1 MAPCQP
7 LSAKHSHLLTRRPIS
22 LLDLAPEDRA
32 RIYQSLVDELRS
44 RPEGDALDAQL
55 SSTVPGIHFILADKT
70 FDIDFPNANDPFV
83 AVVAQPPT
91 ERNIDHRVDP
101 GEPPQRLDVL
111 ETFKALRSGEIDRL
125 DPTLPPCWRT
135 KSCGF
140 RVPDDPM
147 DVTPDDGD
155 QSESEDEESEAEL
168 SDDRSDSSGWDSDNA
183 EVIVNLRRAQ
193 QQPGE
198 AGWQPDALLSARLAQ
213 QSDDAPMSDDN
224 PRPTPPLRIMIDPRA
239 ALGEICPVH
248 RPTPTAR
255 PYHKH
260 HVCGC
265 FTRHPSVYD
274 DVRALAQ
281 SHPTVAAELGS
292 LLWRDAVVEVEDPA
306 ALLRFAQERPAAM
319 PLVRGLVL
327 TLDCAGTDMDT
338 RTGDLEGVVEMV
350 ERLGVRFRVVVVKLH
365 TAVTAGEESAVGR
378 RLREWGALVRR
389 LRTEGFALGVSNLYH
404 VGEKVKTEEE
414 GERLTEV
421 MRGRLLREWTP
432 VGVHG
437 GVFDLPL
444 RMKGL

>member
-1 MAPCQP
+1 M
-7 LSAKHSHLLTRRPIS
+7 
-22 LLDLAPEDRA
+22 
-32 RIYQSLVDELRS
+32 DELRS
-44 RPEGDALDAQL
+44 RPEADALHAQL

-70 FDIDFPNANDPFV
+70 FDINLPNANDPFV

-91 ERNIDHRVDP
+91 ERSIDHRVDP

-111 ETFKALRSGEIDRL
+111 ETFKALRSGEIDRHDL
-125 DPTLPPCWRT
+125 NLPPCWRT

-147 DVTPDDGD
+147 DETPDGN
-155 QSESEDEESEAEL
+155 QPESEDEESEAEL
-168 SDDRSDSSGWDSDNA
+168 SDAHSDSSGWDSDNA

-213 QSDDAPMSDDN
+213 QSNDTRMADDDS
-224 PRPTPPLRIMIDPRA
+224 PRRPLPPLRIVIDPRA
-239 ALGEICPVH
+239 ALGETCRVH

-260 HVCGC
+260 HVCTC

-274 DVRALAQ
+274 DIRALAQ
-281 SHPTVAAELGS
+281 SHPTVAAELGA
-292 LLWRDAVVEVEDPA
+292 LLWRDAIVEVEEPA

-338 RTGDLEGVVEMV
+338 RTGDLELVVEMV
-350 ERLGVRFRVVVVKLH
+350 ERLGVRLRVVLVKLH
-365 TAVTAGEESAVGR
+365 TAVMAGEESVVGR

-389 LRTEGFALGVSNLYH
+389 LRTERFELGVSNLYH

-421 MRGRLLREWTP
+421 MRARLLREWTP
-432 VGVHG
+432 VGVEG